1 MLCKSADVGM
11 VTGTAEGAIGDSQN
25 ASSQLKVPHTHPRKQ
40 EAFILR
46 KLPSPTEKGGKG
58 AV

>member
-1 MLCKSADVGM
+1 M

-25 ASSQLKVPHTHPRKQ
+25 VSSQLKVPHTHPRKQ